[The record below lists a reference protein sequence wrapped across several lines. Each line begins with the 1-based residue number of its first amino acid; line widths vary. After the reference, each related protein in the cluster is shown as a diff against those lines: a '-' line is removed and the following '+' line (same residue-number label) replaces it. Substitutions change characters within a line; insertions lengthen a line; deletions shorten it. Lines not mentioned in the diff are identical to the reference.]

1 MIVKFHARGAGKG
14 EGPVGYLLGKD
25 RDREAATL
33 LRGNPEDTVEIIDSS
48 KYAKKYTSGVLSFA
62 ERDLTPEQKNEIM
75 DSFEKALF
83 PGLDQ
88 DQYNCLWV
96 EHKDKDRLELNFV
109 VPNVELLTGKR
120 LQPWF
125 ERADKPRIN
134 AWKTVVNASFDLHD
148 PDDPM
153 NKRAL
158 TTPRDLPPNKQ
169 EAAQTLNTGLL
180 RLAESG
186 LIQNRSDVVKALSDA
201 GFEVARETKNSI
213 SIADPE
219 GGKNIRLKGAL
230 YERSFEFSENL
241 RGEIEAASEQYRQNA
256 QERVQQARQTYQ
268 RATEIKREELTKRHK
283 RPEHSYEIV
292 SSKILA
298 MAHDIDHSHS
308 GSPVQRDDLAR
319 SKDSFT
325 AKDTRNPREYGG
337 FEQNNV
343 LRRTEEA
350 LHSDRREGPDIS
362 GRAHDHPRVLENDRA
377 RANPNSIVEAFRS
390 SIRGARNKL
399 DETLGRLG
407 KYAQELRE
415 SLQRSSSEIQSSR
428 EFNETIRAYEI
439 EIKRERQLGRDFG
452 GPSM

>member
-33 LRGNPEDTVEIIDSS
+33 LRGSPEDTVEIIDNS

-62 ERDLTPEQKNEIM
+62 ERDLTQEQKNQIM
-75 DSFEKALF
+75 DSFEQALF
-83 PGLDQ
+83 PGMDR
-88 DQYNCLWV
+88 DQYNVLWV

-109 VPNVELLTGKR
+109 VPNIELLTGRR

-134 AWKTVVNASFDLHD
+134 AWKTVVNASFGLHD

-158 TTPRDLPPNKQ
+158 TTPRDLPANKQ
-169 EAAQTLNTGLL
+169 EAAQALNTGLL
-180 RLAESG
+180 RLVESG
-186 LIQNRSDVVKALSDA
+186 LIKNRSDVVKTLSDA

-213 SIADPE
+213 SIADPD

-230 YERSFEFSENL
+230 YERSFEFSESL

-268 RATEIKREELTKRHK
+268 RATEIKREELTKRHS

-292 SSKILA
+292 SSKVLA
-298 MAHDIDHSHS
+298 MAHDLDHSS
-308 GSPVQRDDLAR
+308 ARGPVQRDDLAR

-325 AKDTRNPREYGG
+325 AKDNQNTREFGS

-343 LRRTEEA
+343 LRGTEET

-362 GRAHDHPRVLENDRA
+362 GRAHDHPRILDNDRN
-377 RANPNSIVEAFRS
+377 RTSANRLSEAFRS
-390 SIRGARNKL
+390 SIQRARAKL
-399 DETLGRLG
+399 DETLGRFG

-415 SLQRSSSEIQSSR
+415 SLQRTSSEIQNGR
-428 EFNETIRAYEI
+428 EFNETVKTFEMSL
-439 EIKRERQLGRDFG
+439 KRERQLGRDFG
-452 GPSM
+452 GPSV